1 MGVVIVGGGVGVVP
15 VLMDLIQTSDQ
26 RRGYYKS
33 MAAMIKSGQQSRGKH
48 PGQVT
53 CHRAHTHTPL
63 THSHTR
69 SYLEGLTVFKQS
81 EVHEFGNWTNPN
93 LGKHH

>member
-48 PGQVT
+48 PGNTPWTGYLSQGT
-53 CHRAHTHTPL
+53 HSPHSLIHTHVHTWKDLQSSNNLRCTSLETGQTPI
-63 THSHTR
+63 
-69 SYLEGLTVFKQS
+69 
-81 EVHEFGNWTNPN
+81 
-93 LGKHH
+93 